1 MSGNDDDLRM
11 QFAAGETEDMPPP
24 PPTDAARL
32 PKDMKYDSASET
44 ETDQKPDEP
53 LQETIDR
60 DVDAENVRAVP
71 GTGGPDDAGDVEV
84 SAEELNPPWRE

>member
-11 QFAAGETEDMPPP
+11 QFAAGETGAMPPP
-24 PPTDAARL
+24 PPTDAAQL
-32 PKDMKYDSASET
+32 PQDMKYYSASET

-60 DVDAENVRAVP
+60 DVDAENVRAMP
-71 GTGGPDDAGDVEV
+71 GTGGPDDEGDVAV
-84 SAEELNPPWRE
+84 SAEDLNLPWRE